1 MREAS
6 PQIPIVRTPEPQAT
20 LHEPAPTREVLPD
33 IYASESV
40 PTAAP
45 DPDHLQQAAVDALMS
60 AKSQTTA
67 ADAIADS
74 EFTLSGTDLAI
85 QTTHSKTMLPTV
97 INPEADKILRAA
109 IQSITSG
116 LKITVL
122 PSTPATKSTASKK
135 LRAAASGSAQ
145 ARAMEHPIVQEAQRL
160 FNAEIRNVIDL
171 TPND

>member
-1 MREAS
+1 MGNRES
-6 PQIPIVRTPEPQAT
+6 DPPSS
-20 LHEPAPTREVLPD
+20 PTREVLPD
-33 IYASESV
+33 IYAESTIK
-40 PTAAP
+40 PTSAL

-67 ADAIADS
+67 ADAVVDS
-74 EFTLSGTDLAI
+74 DFTLTPTGLSI

-97 INPEADKILRAA
+97 INPEAEKIIRSA
-109 IQSITSG
+109 IQSLAPG
-116 LKITVL
+116 LKITL
-122 PSTPATKSTASKK
+122 LPATAAAKSTASKK
-135 LRAAASGSAQ
+135 PRAAASGSAQ